1 MEAAVMSADYDKLNS
16 LILDDI
22 RFHKSRKFGELLT
35 SPKVAE
41 EASRIAREYGRREP
55 FRVIDG
61 QLQKLRRR
69 GIIKFAYGAWWLA

>member
-1 MEAAVMSADYDKLNS
+1 MRDDYDKLNS

-22 RFHKSRKFGELLT
+22 RFHKSRRFGELLA

-41 EASRIAREYGRREP
+41 EAGEVAHAYGRDP
-55 FRVIDG
+55 DRVIDG

-69 GIIKFAYGAWWLA
+69 GIIKFAYGAWWPA